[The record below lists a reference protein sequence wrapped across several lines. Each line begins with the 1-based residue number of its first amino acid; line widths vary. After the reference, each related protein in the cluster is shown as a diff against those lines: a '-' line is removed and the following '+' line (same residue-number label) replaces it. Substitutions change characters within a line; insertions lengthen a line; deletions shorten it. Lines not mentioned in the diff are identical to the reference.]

1 MNRIIVKKTQRIK
14 ELSNFLNSLILL
26 LLVFGIIQEDPMA
39 WTWFVRPSAT
49 VFQFYLHDD

>member
-14 ELSNFLNSLILL
+14 ELSNFLNSLVLL
-26 LLVFGIIQEDPMA
+26 LLVLGIIQEDPMA